1 MQILSTESLEKLR
14 SECATN
20 PEIVLRSF
28 DEIMDQFNLTLIP
41 HKLEDQTVKALLLPD
56 GHTQETNKDLENC
69 KIIVDCLADLKAA
82 EATDE
87 RLWATLCFREY
98 AQYARARWPLER
110 AKTAVNHVQDHWF
123 ARTNRN
129 RMRDNAIARLWWMAH
144 IAKKVPNSSYEEV
157 LKTLF
162 FNSDYR
168 SSLLERNSSANAINV
183 LVSIL
188 SISQEAFSNGIEF
201 KREKFREFMKQVDLI
216 GKRTSLPSLTNKDLI
231 NLLTPIYHQAYNNKS
246 EPGSSSK
253 TKKAGLWGRLLSS
266 KL

>member
-14 SECATN
+14 AECRADPQIILKN
-20 PEIVLRSF
+20 F
-28 DEIMDQFNLTLIP
+28 DDLIDQFNLTFIP
-41 HKLEDQTVKALLLPD
+41 YKNEIKIQDLHLPE
-56 GHTQETNKDLENC
+56 GHTQETNKDLDNC
-69 KIIVDCLADLKAA
+69 KIIIDALDNLTAAD
-82 EATDE
+82 ATDE
-87 RLWATLCFREY
+87 RLWTTLCFGEY
-98 AQYARARWPLER
+98 AAYAKARWPLER
-110 AKTAVNHVQDHWF
+110 AKTIENHVQDHWF

-144 IAKKVPNSSYEEV
+144 IAKKVPNSSYEDV

-201 KREKFREFMKQVDLI
+201 KRDKFREFMKQVDLI
-216 GKRTSLPSLTNKDLI
+216 GKRTALPSLTMNDL
-231 NLLTPIYHQAYNNKS
+231 NELLSPIYQEAYRDKRKTNSPAKQNKTGFIS
-246 EPGSSSK
+246 RIFSS
-253 TKKAGLWGRLLSS
+253 
-266 KL
+266 